1 MYSMQYGLT
10 TLSLWDGLKDFFD
23 SILGFFEMIG
33 NFFVSMFEGITLT
46 IEWIQTAVPINF
58 LVVNSMPD
66 LIVAACTLVIGIF
79 VLRQIFG
86 FWLGGS

>member
-1 MYSMQYGLT
+1 MQYGMT

-23 SILGFFEMIG
+23 GVIGFFEIVI
-33 NFFVSMFEGITLT
+33 NFFSSMFEGIGLT
-46 IEWIQTAVPINF
+46 IEWLNTAIPINF

-66 LIVAACTLVIGIF
+66 LIVAACTLVIGII

-86 FWLGGS
+86 FWIGGS